1 MNAGRFFQVVKEGAM
16 AIQEGKAAPAF
27 TLPDTNGNKVA
38 LKDFRGKHVI
48 LYFYP
53 KDNTSG

>member
-1 MNAGRFFQVVKEGAM
+1 M
-16 AIQEGKAAPAF
+16 AIEEGKAAPAF
-27 TLPDTNGNKVA
+27 TLPDQDGKMKS
-38 LKDFRGKHVI
+38 LKDFRGKNLI